1 MHRYKLCFI
10 ATALSAGLRSYT
22 AVVGRGVFKEMNVSL
37 RDGWLWVFGG
47 RRWSPRAALFVILAR
62 VVVEVSNV
70 CLAVEEV
77 RVVVFKVR

>member
-10 ATALSAGLRSYT
+10 ATALSAGLRSYP
-22 AVVGRGVFKEMNVSL
+22 AVGRGVFKEMNVSL